1 MVLTHRWRKALLIP
15 CVAFAAATLHQGMGP
30 ADSVAGQR
38 EETITD
44 AQKQQLF
51 EARRRWELDSYDRR
65 LALLNTGRDCT
76 ERARSTDAF
85 RACKQ
90 EQRQALRRL
99 FQEGQQVVNAERRRL
114 GLPLLPE
121 RRSRRSQGLLG
132 GDQMASSTVV
142 G

>member
-1 MVLTHRWRKALLIP
+1 MLLTHRWRKALLIP

-121 RRSRRSQGLLG
+121 RRSRRSQGSLG

>member
-15 CVAFAAATLHQGMGP
+15 CVAFAAATLQQGMGP

-38 EETITD
+38 DGTLTD

-51 EARRRWELDSYDRR
+51 QTRRRWELDSYDQR
-65 LALLNTGRDCT
+65 LALLNSGRDCT
-76 ERARSTDAF
+76 ERARTTDAF
-85 RACKQ
+85 RVCKQ

-99 FQEGQQVVNAERRRL
+99 FREGQQVMNAERRRL

-121 RRSRRSQGLLG
+121 RRSRRSQGSFG
-132 GDQMASSTVV
+132 GEPHW

>member
-65 LALLNTGRDCT
+65 LALLNKGRDCT

-99 FQEGQQVVNAERRRL
+99 FQEGQQVVNAERHRL

-121 RRSRRSQGLLG
+121 RRSRRSQGSLG
-132 GDQMASSTVV
+132 GDQLASSTVV

>member
-132 GDQMASSTVV
+132 GDQLANSTVV

>member
-51 EARRRWELDSYDRR
+51 GAHRRWELDSWRFPVLTWRGLITYIFT
-65 LALLNTGRDCT
+65 LAIQCLQDG
-76 ERARSTDAF
+76 
-85 RACKQ
+85 
-90 EQRQALRRL
+90 LR
-99 FQEGQQVVNAERRRL
+99 
-114 GLPLLPE
+114 
-121 RRSRRSQGLLG
+121 
-132 GDQMASSTVV
+132 
-142 G
+142 

>member
-15 CVAFAAATLHQGMGP
+15 CVVFAAATLHQGMGP

-76 ERARSTDAF
+76 ERARSTNAF

-121 RRSRRSQGLLG
+121 RRSRRSQGSLG
-132 GDQMASSTVV
+132 GDQLASSTVV

>member
-85 RACKQ
+85 RACKH

-121 RRSRRSQGLLG
+121 RRSRRSQGSLG
-132 GDQMASSTVV
+132 GDQLASSTVV

>member
-85 RACKQ
+85 RACEQ

-121 RRSRRSQGLLG
+121 RRSRRSQGSLG
-132 GDQMASSTVV
+132 GDQLASSTVV

>member
-114 GLPLLPE
+114 GLQLLPE
-121 RRSRRSQGLLG
+121 RRSRRSQGSLG
-132 GDQMASSTVV
+132 GDQQASSTVV

>member
-76 ERARSTDAF
+76 ERARSKDAF

-121 RRSRRSQGLLG
+121 RRSRRSQGSLG
-132 GDQMASSTVV
+132 GDQQASSTVV